1 MSKRAVGALALACVG
16 SVLSGCAGTPADDRP
31 VVRIAE
37 AAQPLQMVPL
47 GPFLPTAQELS
58 TILATGPNG
67 LLAPPVEGDAD
78 VLLRS
83 VADAHV
89 TPVECVSAA
98 YRMQEI
104 VYDTSPVR
112 SVASSTWAGG
122 GFEGPPVTGFFG
134 VVQMADPV
142 AAQEFFASLTGQWQ
156 RCNGKTVA
164 MRPAMAGAAGAGE
177 ISRVTGVS
185 FDARVVSASVLHASA
200 GTGSPTGIRAVGLAD
215 DCIVEVE
222 LVDPRAPV
230 DARQAVAVADVILDK
245 IASVS

>member
-1 MSKRAVGALALACVG
+1 MSKRAVAALALGCVG
-16 SVLSGCAGTPADDRP
+16 SVLSGCAGAPVDDRP

-37 AAQPLQMVPL
+37 AAQPLRAVPL

-89 TPVECVSAA
+89 TPAECVSAA

-122 GFEGPPVTGFFG
+122 GFEAPPVTGFFG
-134 VVQMADPV
+134 VVQMSDPV

-156 RCNGKTVA
+156 RCNGQTVA
-164 MRPAMAGAAGAGE
+164 MRPAVPGAGE
-177 ISRVTGVS
+177 ISRITGVS
-185 FDARVVSASVLHASA
+185 FDARVVSASVLHTSG

-245 IASVS
+245 IAAVS

>member
-1 MSKRAVGALALACVG
+1 MSKRAVTALAVACVG
-16 SVLSGCAGTPADDRP
+16 AVLSGCAGAPVDDRP

-37 AAQPLQMVPL
+37 AAQPLRVVPL

-83 VADAHV
+83 VVDTQV
-89 TPVECVSAA
+89 TPAECVSAA

-104 VYDTSPVR
+104 VYDTTPVR
-112 SVASSTWAGG
+112 SVASSNWAGG
-122 GFEGPPVTGFFG
+122 SFDGPPVTGFFG

-142 AAQEFFASLTGQWQ
+142 AAQDFFASLTGQWQ
-156 RCNGKTVA
+156 RCNGQTVA
-164 MRPAMAGAAGAGE
+164 MRPAASGAGE
-177 ISRVTGVS
+177 ISRITGVA
-185 FDARVVSASVLHASA
+185 FDARVVSASVLHASG

-222 LVDPRAPV
+222 LVDPRAPA

-245 IASVS
+245 IAAVS